1 MTNARRQSGTAII
14 IALLVVGMVAFLA
27 SSILWRQEMWIA
39 DLDTQRQR
47 AAVRMLARGGADW
60 ARAVLAADARLGDF
74 DHLGEPWALN
84 VPPTRIDDGE
94 VGGFIED
101 QQGMWN
107 LNNLVRNGKAD
118 PYQFEIFQRLLE
130 HAGLPTGLAFA
141 LRDWIDADSVPESNA
156 GAEDEY
162 YLSRPRPYRAANA
175 MLSHVD
181 ELGLVRGFT
190 PEVVGKLRPFVTALP
205 EFAQIN
211 VNTAPRPVLAAALR
225 NVTDAD
231 LDLLLSRRDRV
242 PYRDLADFR
251 GTLQRSMI
259 TLEEEILTTAS
270 RYFLA
275 TITARHGDSAIELT
289 CLIRR
294 QSGRTGIVWQRYP

>member
-1 MTNARRQSGTAII
+1 MGARQQSGTAII

-39 DLDTQRQR
+39 DLDMQRQR
-47 AAVRMLARGGADW
+47 AAVRMLARSGADW
-60 ARAVLAADARLGDF
+60 ARAVLAADARLGNS
-74 DHLGEPWALN
+74 DHLGEPWALK
-84 VPPTRIDDGE
+84 VPPLRVDDGD

-101 QQGMWN
+101 QQGLWN
-107 LNNLVRNGKAD
+107 LNNLIRNGKAD

-130 HAGLPTGLAFA
+130 GTGLPTGLAFA
-141 LRDWIDADSVPESNA
+141 LRDWIDADSDPESRA
-156 GAEDEY
+156 GAEDDY
-162 YLSRPRPYRAANA
+162 YLSLPRPYRAANA

-181 ELGLVRGFT
+181 ELGLVRGFS
-190 PEVVGKLRPFVTALP
+190 PEVLDKLRPFVTALP
-205 EFAQIN
+205 EFAPIN

-225 NVTDAD
+225 GITDAD
-231 LDLLLSRRDRV
+231 LDLLLSRRDRL

-251 GTLQRSMI
+251 GTLQQSTI

-275 TITARHGDSAIELT
+275 TITARHRDSAIELT